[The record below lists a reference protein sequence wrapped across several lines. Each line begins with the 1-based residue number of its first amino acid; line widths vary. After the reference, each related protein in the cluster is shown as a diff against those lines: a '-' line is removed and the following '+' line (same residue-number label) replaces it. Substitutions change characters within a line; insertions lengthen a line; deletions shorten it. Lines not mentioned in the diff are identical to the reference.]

1 MCLSLSCSNNTIP
14 KISLGTR
21 MMIGKGGNNISHV
34 SAADISF
41 ITSYFADNKS
51 QQKYSINWGHLVPP
65 NGNIHVG
72 LMLQMAQN
80 SIYIAKKLT
89 LEVNLPFV
97 RANRVNIP
105 E

>member
-1 MCLSLSCSNNTIP
+1 MKVCYGFKTKISGIFRSAGRGKVCLRLSCSNNTIP

-41 ITSYFADNKS
+41 ITSHFADNKS

-65 NGNIHVG
+65 NGNIHG
-72 LMLQMAQN
+72 ASHAPN
-80 SIYIAKKLT
+80 GPK
-89 LEVNLPFV
+89 
-97 RANRVNIP
+97 
-105 E
+105 